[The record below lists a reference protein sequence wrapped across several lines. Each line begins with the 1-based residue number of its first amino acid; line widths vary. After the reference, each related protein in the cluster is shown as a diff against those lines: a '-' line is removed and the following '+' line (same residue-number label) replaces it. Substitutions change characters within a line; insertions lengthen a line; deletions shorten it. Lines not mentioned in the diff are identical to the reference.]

1 MTEQTLSAV
10 SGVRMQQEGHL
21 GRIILDRP
29 KRLNAVDISMASGIK
44 TALQTWQNDPSIHT
58 ILLES
63 SSTRAFCAGG
73 DLRAIH
79 DCLKAQGALAA
90 YELMKRVY
98 DVMLLLA
105 DYKKPI
111 VSFLDGVA
119 MGGGIGLGGHVR
131 YRVVTE
137 TSVLAMPETA
147 IGLAPDAGGSW
158 LLARAPGFSGL
169 RRAVTGGRMN
179 GAEAVAMGFADVLVP
194 SASLADLRE
203 TLSIESAEHVFARL
217 HSQPES
223 LDVQNLDSCYD
234 APDIL
239 QVIEKLKAEGS
250 EDAQEDLEALSR
262 ACPFSVQVAWSG
274 WHRARAASSLHEAF
288 TLEENMVRHMV
299 ARPDFAEGIRARL
312 IDKDNSPTWVPPALA
327 EVNEQEAQNCFDK

>member
-10 SGVRMQQEGHL
+10 SGVRMRQEGHL

-44 TALQTWQNDPSIHT
+44 AALQTWRDDPSIHT

-79 DCLKAQGALAA
+79 DFLKAQGALAA

-179 GAEAVAMGFADVLVP
+179 GAEAVAMGFADVLVS
-194 SASLADLRE
+194 SASLTDLRE

-223 LDVQNLDSCYD
+223 LDVQNLDSCYN

-327 EVNEQEAQNCFDK
+327 EVNEQEVQNCFDK

>member
-1 MTEQTLSAV
+1 MIEQTLSDV

-29 KRLNAVDISMASGIK
+29 KRLNAVDISMASGIRD
-44 TALQTWQNDPSIHT
+44 ALQAWRNDPSIHT

-63 SSTRAFCAGG
+63 SSARAFCAGG

-79 DCLKAQGALAA
+79 DCLKAHGALAA

-98 DVMLLLA
+98 NVMLLLA
-105 DYKKPI
+105 DYQKPI

-137 TSVLAMPETA
+137 RSVLAMPETA

-179 GAEAVAMGFADVLVP
+179 GAEAVAMGFADVLV
-194 SASLADLRE
+194 SSDSLTDLRE
-203 TLSIESAEHVFARL
+203 SLSIESAEHVFARL
-217 HSQPES
+217 HSRPES
-223 LDVQNLDSCYD
+223 LDVQNLDACYD
-234 APDIL
+234 APDVL

-250 EDAQEDLEALSR
+250 EEAQEDLEALSR
-262 ACPFSVQVAWSG
+262 ACPFSVQVAWCG
-274 WHRARAASSLHEAF
+274 WHRARAASSLHAAF
-288 TLEENMVRHMV
+288 ALEENMVRHMV
-299 ARPDFAEGIRARL
+299 ARPDFVEGIRARL
-312 IDKDNSPTWVPPALA
+312 IDKDNKPVWVPSTLA
-327 EVNEQEAQNCFDK
+327 DVHEREAQNCFDN

>member
-44 TALQTWQNDPSIHT
+44 AALQTWRDDPSIHT

-223 LDVQNLDSCYD
+223 LDVQNLDSCYN

-288 TLEENMVRHMV
+288 TLEENMVHHMV

-312 IDKDNSPTWVPPALA
+312 IDKDNSPAWVPPALA
-327 EVNEQEAQNCFDK
+327 EVNEQEVQNCFDK

>member
-44 TALQTWQNDPSIHT
+44 AALQTWRNDPSIHT

-79 DCLKAQGALAA
+79 DCLKVQGALAA

-169 RRAVTGGRMN
+169 RRAATGGRMN

-194 SASLADLRE
+194 SSSLADLRE

-299 ARPDFAEGIRARL
+299 ARPDFVEGIRARL
-312 IDKDNSPTWVPPALA
+312 IDKDNRPAWVPPALA
-327 EVNEQEAQNCFDK
+327 EVNEQEVQNCFDK

>member
-44 TALQTWQNDPSIHT
+44 AALQIWRNDPSIHT

-79 DCLKAQGALAA
+79 DCLKAQGALKA
-90 YELMKRVY
+90 YDLMQRVY

-179 GAEAVAMGFADVLVP
+179 GAEAVAMGFADILVS
-194 SASLADLRE
+194 SASLTDLKE
-203 TLSIESAEHVFARL
+203 ALSIEAAEHVLARL

-223 LDVQNLDSCYD
+223 LDVQDLDFCYD
-234 APDIL
+234 APNIL

-250 EDAQEDLEALSR
+250 EEAQEDLEALSR
-262 ACPFSVQVAWSG
+262 ACPFSVQVAWYG

-288 TLEENMVRHMV
+288 ALEENMVRHMV
-299 ARPDFAEGIRARL
+299 ARPDFVEGIRARL
-312 IDKDNSPTWVPPALA
+312 IDKDNKPAWMPPTLT
-327 EVNEQEAQNCFDK
+327 EVNEQEVQNCFKN

>member
-327 EVNEQEAQNCFDK
+327 EVNEQEVQNCFDK

>member
-21 GRIILDRP
+21 GRIILDRS

-44 TALQTWQNDPSIHT
+44 AALQTWRDDPSIHT

-158 LLARAPGFSGL
+158 LLACAPGFSGL

-312 IDKDNSPTWVPPALA
+312 IDKDNSPAWVPPALA
-327 EVNEQEAQNCFDK
+327 EVNEQEVQNCFDK

>member
-1 MTEQTLSAV
+1 MTEQILSAV
-10 SGVRMQQEGHL
+10 SGVTMQQEGHL

-29 KRLNAVDISMASGIK
+29 KRLNAVDISMANGVK
-44 TALQTWQNDPSIHT
+44 AALEMWRHDPSVHT

-63 SSTRAFCAGG
+63 SSPRAFCAGG
-73 DLRAIH
+73 DLRAIY
-79 DCLKAQGALAA
+79 DRLKAQGALAA

-137 TSVLAMPETA
+137 ASVLAMPETA

-179 GAEAVAMGFADVLVP
+179 GAEAIAMGFADVLVS
-194 SASLADLRE
+194 SASLIDLRE
-203 TLSIESAEHVFARL
+203 TLSVESAEHVFSRL

-239 QVIEKLKAEGS
+239 QVIEKLKADGS
-250 EDAQEDLEALSR
+250 EEAQEDLEALSR
-262 ACPFSVQVAWSG
+262 ACPFSVQVAWYG
-274 WHRARAASSLHEAF
+274 WHQVRAASSLHAAF
-288 TLEENMVRHMV
+288 VLEENMVRHMV
-299 ARPDFAEGIRARL
+299 ARPDFVEGIRARL
-312 IDKDNSPTWVPPALA
+312 IDKDNQPAWMPPTLA
-327 EVNEQEAQNCFDK
+327 EVNKQEAQNCFEK

>member
-44 TALQTWQNDPSIHT
+44 AALQTWRDDPSIHT

-223 LDVQNLDSCYD
+223 LDVQNLDFCYD

-239 QVIEKLKAEGS
+239 RVIENLKAEGS

-327 EVNEQEAQNCFDK
+327 EVNEQEVQNCFDK

>member
-44 TALQTWQNDPSIHT
+44 AALQTWRNDPSIHT

-239 QVIEKLKAEGS
+239 RVIENLKAEGS

-327 EVNEQEAQNCFDK
+327 EVNEQEVQNCFDK